1 MRKLICLATL
11 VVILVVFSGCAGKNF
26 TFTDAS
32 TVKVGDTRAVI
43 VEKMGGEPYYRT
55 ATTVDGKVV
64 EKYIWTFVNGLTGS
78 TKSVPFILTDGI
90 VTTIPTITKYMKD
103 SD

>member
-1 MRKLICLATL
+1 MRLVLSALLGILIG
-11 VVILVVFSGCAGKNF
+11 FSGCAGKNF

-32 TVKVGDTRAVI
+32 TVKVGDNRAII

-90 VTTIPTITKYMKD
+90 VTDTPTITKYMKD